1 MLFAQQTLA
10 QPFISSVQFDHNK
23 GIELLRP
30 SCSYSQLKN
39 GMSGCTDAVREI
51 QQGGEYQYLKS
62 TQLVVRL
69 NGSTPL
75 PHSSYRLNVELIV
88 HGGLWRTSSHQLCTS
103 LEVQPNNE
111 LRECSRRIGPVVA
124 AINVHIPGPLPRSRT
139 LLSAQHHQRLDAYAV
154 RMGHL
159 AAAAKSIADIDVCSL
174 DAAVLSQ
181 TVTKHACRRRGFQ
194 QSRLNGSIR
203 MGVPELMASLKSSG
217 LVETNLLRED
227 WLPIA
232 TAFATAALSLP
243 QPFTM
248 VEVGNYCGGA
258 TLMFALLKRIYC
270 PTCPFLRARRRRPSG
285 NGARAVPRRP
295 PQAARAPLLRSR
307 RALSRPSWRNYPF
320 HLGQP
325 LRIQIALARAARLAP
340 QARAGRRHAGGVRG
354 GAGGAAPPLLHAST
368 PIARLATLT
377 AACAPEAPSLPP

>member
-111 LRECSRRIGPVVA
+111 LRECSRRIGPFVA

-248 VEVGNYCGGA
+248 VEVGNYCGAQQLNQASVRLGLTDPDPLAAAVAMAQVCA
-258 TLMFALLKRIYC
+258 T
-270 PTCPFLRARRRRPSG
+270 TG
-285 NGARAVPRRP
+285 
-295 PQAARAPLLRSR
+295 
-307 RALSRPSWRNYPF
+307 
-320 HLGQP
+320 
-325 LRIQIALARAARLAP
+325 
-340 QARAGRRHAGGVRG
+340 
-354 GAGGAAPPLLHAST
+354 
-368 PIARLATLT
+368 
-377 AACAPEAPSLPP
+377 ACAPSARHAAHTVLSGTAGVPAGRPLRAKAVGARRVMCSDGPSV

>member
-10 QPFISSVQFDHNK
+10 QPFISFVQFDHKK

-30 SCSYSQLKN
+30 SCLYSQLKN
-39 GMSGCTDAVREI
+39 GLPGCTDAVREI

-111 LRECSRRIGPVVA
+111 LRECSRRIGPFVA

-258 TLMFALLKRIYC
+258 TWRE
-270 PTCPFLRARRRRPSG
+270 
-285 NGARAVPRRP
+285 P
-295 PQAARAPLLRSR
+295 PG
-307 RALSRPSWRNYPF
+307 LSM
-320 HLGQP
+320 
-325 LRIQIALARAARLAP
+325 
-340 QARAGRRHAGGVRG
+340 
-354 GAGGAAPPLLHAST
+354 
-368 PIARLATLT
+368 
-377 AACAPEAPSLPP
+377 